1 MIFSHKERKEHKG
14 GGTQFIASETRGG
27 TQFIASETSSG
38 RIKMRPSR
46 AALFVP
52 FVIFVAKTSQ
62 TLKHSNFQTFKLF
75 NEGFALRGEDES

>member
-1 MIFSHKERKEHKG
+1 MVFSHNHLRQGYGGQEGRKEHKG
-14 GGTQFIASETRGG
+14 GGTQFIASG
-27 TQFIASETSSG
+27 TSSG